1 MRIPLVLAVLALA
14 VAACTTPDS
23 GTTTTTT
30 IEPAT
35 TTTTAAG
42 DTPACLAGDMPFVEE
57 GTVAALDS
65 QGRDARAISGV
76 RWYPLEGC
84 ERIEIEFLS
93 DAGAPAT
100 RIGPVGVSM
109 VSDPGIV
116 RVSLSEAI
124 VDSAVADTTL
134 NGALVDQ
141 WFVVEDAE
149 DGLIVDLHLNERAAA
164 RAFTTTS
171 PARLV
176 IDLRATG
183 DELPIATPMSGG
195 GIVLLSPQAGVGL
208 YPLQVV
214 GYSAPGVD
222 AVRIQLSDPAGVGVD
237 RSISTRSSVHVWHAF
252 SIALSDGPSGIVDLR
267 IGTVGA
273 EGEPIFAIEVPLDLP

>member
-1 MRIPLVLAVLALA
+1 MRIPLVLTVLVLAA
-14 VAACTTPDS
+14 SACTTPDS
-23 GTTTTTT
+23 GTTTTTV
-30 IEPAT
+30 EPAT
-35 TTTTAAG
+35 TTTTTAG

-65 QGRDARAISGV
+65 QGRDAKAIAGV
-76 RWYPLEGC
+76 RWYPLQGC

-109 VSDPGIV
+109 LSDPGIV
-116 RVSLSEAI
+116 RVNLSESV

-134 NGALVDQ
+134 NGALVDR

-183 DELPIATPMSGG
+183 DDVSIATPMSGG

-222 AVRIQLSDPAGVGVD
+222 AVRIQLADAAGVGVD
-237 RSISTRSSVHVWHAF
+237 RSISTRSSTHVWHAF
-252 SIALSDGPSGIVDLR
+252 SIALSDGPSGAVDLR
-267 IGTVGA
+267 VGTVGG

>member
-1 MRIPLVLAVLALA
+1 MRIPLVLAVLTLA
-14 VAACTTPDS
+14 VSGCTPPNS
-23 GTTTTTT
+23 GTTTTT

-35 TTTTAAG
+35 TTTTTAS
-42 DTPACLAGDMPFVEE
+42 DTPACLAGDLPFVEE
-57 GTVAALDS
+57 GTIAALDS
-65 QGRDARAISGV
+65 QGQDARAVAGV

-109 VSDPGIV
+109 LSDPGIV
-116 RVSLSEAI
+116 RVSLSEA
-124 VDSAVADTTL
+124 VANSAVADTTL
-134 NGALVDQ
+134 NGTLVDK
-141 WFVVEDAE
+141 WFVVEGAE
-149 DGLIVDLHLNERAAA
+149 DGLIVDLHLNDRAAA

-183 DELPIATPMSGG
+183 DDLQIATPMSGG

-222 AVRIQLSDPAGVGVD
+222 AVRIQLADAVGIGVD
-237 RSISTRSSVHVWHAF
+237 RSISTRSSAHVWHAF
-252 SIALSDGPSGIVDLR
+252 NIALSDGPSGAVDLR
-267 IGTVGA
+267 VGTVGE
-273 EGEPIFAIEVPLDLP
+273 EGEPIFAIEIPLDLP